1 LGEHQ
6 VGRSVVRCGPT
17 AVRAAKN
24 ARKNIRKRID
34 DLDCM
39 RIILRVSRRT
49 KLLAKLANFQSDH
62 NWTVEDLVLE

>member
-1 LGEHQ
+1 
-6 VGRSVVRCGPT
+6 
-17 AVRAAKN
+17 
-24 ARKNIRKRID
+24 
-34 DLDCM
+34 M